1 MGELERKMSEGLR
14 DRACEEG
21 RGRQIGAPKLKL
33 RLEAEAKPGAD
44 REPNPI
50 KDLGDGTLAYRH
62 MQEKESQYRTTTNI
76 ISPSIAT
83 GSGKDRVFVNN
94 SILLCACRPRS

>member
-62 MQEKESQYRTTTNI
+62 MQEKEVN
-76 ISPSIAT
+76 T
-83 GSGKDRVFVNN
+83 GQQQTLFHPVLPPAAAKTGF
-94 SILLCACRPRS
+94 L